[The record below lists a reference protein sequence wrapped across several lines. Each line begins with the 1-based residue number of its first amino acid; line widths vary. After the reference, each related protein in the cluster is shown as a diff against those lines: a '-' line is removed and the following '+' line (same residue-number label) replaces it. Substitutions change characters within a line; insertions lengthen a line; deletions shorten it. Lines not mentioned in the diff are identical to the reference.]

1 MPCIKEIYETATQ
14 VIIVSKYFKS
24 VDLTDYLSHSTKLL
38 PISDSLKIILGIMK
52 ALVNM
57 HQAGLIHRDVKPENI
72 LIEESE

>member
-24 VDLTDYLSHSTKLL
+24 IDLTDYLSHSTKLL